1 MHRQHSGIARACRLL
16 VAFAGMLSCCGLNS
30 GCSVMMAARA
40 PDKKDL
46 SLLQP
51 GVNRSLIVTEL
62 GPPLQSE
69 SDETGT
75 HDIYSFKQGYS
86 APVRTTRFV
95 GHLVADISTFALWE
109 LVGWPLE
116 SVLQGEEIRARV
128 DYDQQAKAR
137 RVEYFTGGYLAHG
150 GPTRPIW
157 MSFRDQSPTLL
168 LESPGSTLAP
178 QPNLDAGKI
187 LPAGHSENSTQT
199 SGAQP

>member
-1 MHRQHSGIARACRLL
+1 MLRQTTRLAGWCRIVLTT
-16 VAFAGMLSCCGLNS
+16 VGVVGLCVGNT

-51 GVNRSLIVTEL
+51 GVNRSLIVSEL

-69 SDETGT
+69 SDDTGT

-86 APVRTTRFV
+86 APVRTSRFV
-95 GHLVADISTFALWE
+95 GHLAADISTFALWE
-109 LVGWPLE
+109 VVGWPLE
-116 SVLQGEEIRARV
+116 AVLQGEEIRARV

-137 RVEYFTGGYLAHG
+137 RVEYFTGGYLARG

-157 MSFRDQSPTLL
+157 MSFREQSPTLL
-168 LESPGSTLAP
+168 LESPGSTDAP
-178 QPNLDAGKI
+178 QPNLDAGEI
-187 LPAGHSENSTQT
+187 LPAGHSENATPT
-199 SGAQP
+199 SKAQP